1 MISGTRLGRNL
12 IEVATLHECTLLY
25 ITVPVQTLCEVTNR
39 LSQYNQQ
46 PRLNLKTPPKEFVTW
61 CRAAQER
68 PLNHFVLNKYMRDPA
83 NTAEK
88 FAAEINQALKT
99 GSKLGINLNDER
111 GRENIVFRQ
120 EQVNY
125 DQDIALLEIS
135 AYTGSL
141 TFEQLSIGHCL
152 ISAAH
157 REFVI
162 ILRNC
167 VIRRLEIHGCKS
179 VTLVNCQ
186 VGTLGLNNASLQ
198 HFDMRGGCILDI
210 ECHPPW
216 EKSPFTG
223 SVSIIDVFLP
233 RDPEKY
239 LIKTPQPY
247 RNLRAH
253 LRRLENSQGSN
264 LIHSAE
270 LAIERVTDN
279 RTNKLLSHLYEQ
291 FSDFGSSALR
301 PLVWLSLLWLVS
313 FIVIFIS
320 DGAALAFAKEDYT
333 GWRSLLTC
341 TDTAGQVSRAA
352 VLSLQQLASPLTILG
367 AKPLL
372 IPEYLWLA
380 VWSVIHS
387 LLSVVLLALFVLAVR
402 RRFKMQ

>member
-1 MISGTRLGRNL
+1 M
-12 IEVATLHECTLLY
+12 
-25 ITVPVQTLCEVTNR
+25 
-39 LSQYNQQ
+39 
-46 PRLNLKTPPKEFVTW
+46 KTPPKEFVTW

-68 PLNHFVLNKYMRDPA
+68 PLNHFVLNKHMRDPA
-83 NTAEK
+83 NTIEQFVAT
-88 FAAEINQALKT
+88 INHALKT
-99 GSKLGINLNDER
+99 DSKLGINFNDER
-111 GRENIVFRQ
+111 GREAVVFRQ
-120 EQVNY
+120 EQINY
-125 DQDIALLEIS
+125 DHDIALLEIS
-135 AYTGSL
+135 AYTGDL
-141 TFEQLSIGHCL
+141 TFENNSIGHCL
-152 ISAAH
+152 ISTKAH
-157 REFVI
+157 QTAI
-162 ILRNC
+162 TLHNC
-167 VIRRLEIHGCKS
+167 VIRRLEIHSCNS

-186 VGTLGLNNASLQ
+186 VGTLGLNNASVQ

-223 SVSIIDVFLP
+223 SVSIVDVFLP
-233 RDPEKY
+233 RDPKKY

-270 LAIERVTDN
+270 LAIERVADN
-279 RTNKLLSHLYEQ
+279 KTNKLLSHLYEQ

-320 DGAALAFAKEDYT
+320 DGAALAFVKEDYT

-341 TDTAGQVSRAA
+341 TDTYGQVSRAA
-352 VLSLQQLASPLTILG
+352 VLSFQQLASPLTILG

-372 IPEYLWLA
+372 VPEYLWLA
-380 VWSVIHS
+380 VWSVIHG
-387 LLSVVLLALFVLAVR
+387 LLSVVLIGLFVLAVR